1 MQLTRKQFFAALFA
15 PVLAALGLKPA
26 AKVYRTIGL
35 NQFINTN
42 IVDSSGSLTPE
53 MFDKART
60 KLRKYRSSRFGLRTT
75 EIQTPH
81 GSFVMVDNQA
91 LRNHA
96 QSL

>member
-1 MQLTRKQFFAALFA
+1 MTRKQFFAAFFA

-35 NQFINTN
+35 DQFINTD

-60 KLRKYRSSRFGLRTT
+60 KLREHRSSRFGLKTT
-75 EIQTPH
+75 EIETAH
-81 GSFVMVDNQA
+81 GSFLMVDNEA
-91 LRNHA
+91 FRNHA